1 MTKPSTS
8 VESLRARLRGAAGVN
23 GLFLWDV
30 DRNAGL
36 SSLLN
41 GTYLGGQLGALS
53 GRSVLIA
60 TRNQLATALALIEL
74 DGVARRFVICPADVP
89 AEHLPS
95 IIANADVDG
104 IVSDRPTPGIIG
116 QIAGPCV
123 EPLLQ
128 PVAIE
133 REPDASHETEWVL
146 LTSGTTGAPKLVV
159 HSLRGLTGAFRGR
172 AQPSAGVIWATFYDI
187 RRYGGLQ
194 IFLRAMTGPT
204 SLVLS
209 NPDETPSDHLQRLA
223 ARGVTHISGTPTH
236 WRRAIMNPAAKLFQ
250 PQYVRLSG
258 EIADQ
263 AILDG
268 LQTFWPHARVGHA
281 YASTEAGVGFEVVDG
296 REGFPASLL
305 GAPRGELEMKIEDGS
320 LRIRSTGAAS
330 RYLGERAAEI
340 ASGDGFVDTGDMIEC
355 SADRCYFRGRRGG
368 IINVGG
374 SKVHPEEVEAVIN
387 GHPRVRMSLVSS
399 QKSPFTGA
407 IVVAEVVLNPLVC
420 GQAASAAVEQ
430 TQQEILELCRQRL
443 ARYKVPALMRFVP
456 SLNVTGAGKLA
467 RGHA

>member
-1 MTKPSTS
+1 
-8 VESLRARLRGAAGVN
+8 LRGAADVS

-30 DRNAGL
+30 DRKAGL
-36 SSLLN
+36 SSLLS
-41 GTYLGGQLGALS
+41 GTYLGGQLEALS

-60 TRNQLATALALIEL
+60 TKNQLATALALIEL

-89 AEHLPS
+89 AEHLS
-95 IIANADVDG
+95 AIIANAEIDG
-104 IVSDRPTPGIIG
+104 LVSDRAIPGIAE
-116 QIAGPCV
+116 QVAGPCV
-123 EPLLQ
+123 EPSLE
-128 PVAIE
+128 PAPIG
-133 REPDASHETEWVL
+133 REPEASHETEWVL
-146 LTSGTTGAPKLVV
+146 LTSGTTGVPKLVV

-172 AQPSAGVIWATFYDI
+172 AQPTAGVRWATFYDI

-194 IFLRAMTGPT
+194 IFLRAVTSPT

-209 NPDETPSDHLQRLA
+209 NPDESSGDHLLRLA
-223 ARGVTHISGTPTH
+223 KHGVTHISGTPTH
-236 WRRAIMNPAAKLFQ
+236 WRRAIMSPAAKQFQ

-263 AILDG
+263 AILDS
-268 LQTFWPHARVGHA
+268 LQAFWPNARVGHA

-296 REGFPASLL
+296 REGFPASFL
-305 GAPRGELEMKIEDGS
+305 GTPRGELEMKVEDGS

-330 RYLGERAAEI
+330 RYLGASAADL
-340 ASGDGFVDTGDMIEC
+340 ASGDGFVDTGDMIEIA
-355 SADRCYFRGRRGG
+355 ADRCYFRGRRGG

-399 QKSPFTGA
+399 RKNPITGA
-407 IVVAEVVLNPLVC
+407 IVVADVVLNPPA
-420 GQAASAAVEQ
+420 GGDGASTPVAQ
-430 TQQEILELCRQRL
+430 TEQEILELCRQHL
-443 ARYKVPALMRFVP
+443 ARHKVPAMMRFVP